1 MFMLFLIIFLFVLA
15 IVCPFILP
23 NNKVSSHKND
33 HV

>member
-1 MFMLFLIIFLFVLA
+1 MLMLGFILFLFVLA

-23 NNKVSSHKND
+23 NNKVSDHKRD